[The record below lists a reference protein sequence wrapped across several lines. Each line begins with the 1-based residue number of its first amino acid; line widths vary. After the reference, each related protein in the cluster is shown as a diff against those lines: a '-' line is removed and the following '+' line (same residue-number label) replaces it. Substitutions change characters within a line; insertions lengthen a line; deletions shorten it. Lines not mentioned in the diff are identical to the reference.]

1 MKPEDGYITFIVN
14 PKSGASSGKRT
25 VRVFQKY
32 LRARDYV
39 LKVHP
44 TTSLDNA
51 YDLSVAACKD
61 HDCGMVIV
69 TGGDGTVRKVVHGMV
84 GSTKPLMIIPGG
96 TENLLASELGFDER
110 VATLID
116 AFEAAHTR
124 PLDLCTI
131 NGNSFTCVA
140 GFGFD
145 GEVVERVCNRRE
157 GHIDY
162 FDYADP
168 LWQTFW
174 NYRFR
179 PLCVN
184 LDGEEIF
191 NGPGLAFV
199 GNISRYA
206 TGLQVLRHADF
217 GDGLLDVCIYRC
229 AHRPH
234 LVKHSIMTVLK
245 RHAKCRDVIY
255 RQGKT
260 VTVSSPSARI
270 KTEVDG
276 DPGPRLPA
284 EIRII
289 PQAISVLVP
298 KETKPA
304 GIRTRI
310 LRAIG

>member
-1 MKPEDGYITFIVN
+1 MKPEDGYIAFIVN
-14 PKSGASSGKRT
+14 PKSGASSGKRPY
-25 VRVFQKY
+25 RIFQKY
-32 LRARDYV
+32 LRAQDYV

-51 YDLSVAACKD
+51 YDVAKTACAD
-61 HDCGMVIV
+61 QACSMVIV

-96 TENLLASELGFDER
+96 TENLLASELGYDER
-110 VATLID
+110 VSTLIS
-116 AFEAAHTR
+116 AFEGSYTR

-131 NGNSFTCVA
+131 NGHSFTCIA

-145 GEVVERVCNRRE
+145 GEVVERVCKRRE

-174 NYRFR
+174 NYKFR
-179 PLCVN
+179 PLCVT

-199 GNISRYA
+199 GNVTRYA
-206 TGLQVLRHADF
+206 TGLQILRNADF
-217 GDGLLDVCIYRC
+217 GDGLLDVCIYKC

-234 LVKHSIMTVLK
+234 LVKHSLMTVLK
-245 RHAKCRDVIY
+245 RHARCRDVIY
-255 RQGKT
+255 RQGKN
-260 VTVSSPSARI
+260 VTVSSAYTRI

-276 DPGPRLPA
+276 DPGPALPA

-298 KETKPA
+298 KEAKPA

>member
-1 MKPEDGYITFIVN
+1 MKPEDGHITFIVN
-14 PKSGASSGKRT
+14 PKSGASSGKR
-25 VRVFQKY
+25 VFRIFQKY
-32 LRARDYV
+32 LRAQGYS
-39 LKVHP
+39 LQPHP
-44 TTSLDNA
+44 TTSLDDA
-51 YDLSVAACKD
+51 YGLAVAACKD
-61 HDCGMVIV
+61 PECSMVIV

-84 GSTKPLMIIPGG
+84 GSSKPLMIIPGG

-110 VATLID
+110 VTTLINT
-116 AFEAAHTR
+116 FEGAYTR

-145 GEVVERVCNRRE
+145 GEVVERVCRRRE

-174 NYRFR
+174 HYRFR
-179 PLCVN
+179 PLCVT
-184 LDGEEIF
+184 LDGQEIF

-199 GNISRYA
+199 GNVSRYA
-206 TGLQVLRHADF
+206 TGLQILRHADF
-217 GDGLLDVCIYRC
+217 GDGLLDVCIYKC

-234 LVKHSIMTVLK
+234 LVKHSLMTIFK

-255 RQGKT
+255 RQGKVVT
-260 VTVSSPSARI
+260 VTSPYASV

-276 DPGPRLPA
+276 DPGPGLPA

-289 PQAISVLVP
+289 PQAISVMVP
-298 KETKPA
+298 REAKPA
-304 GIRTRI
+304 GIRTRV